1 MSLVRA
7 SAVMTVGTIL
17 SRATG
22 LLRLTAIT
30 AALGV
35 AESRLADSYN
45 LANMVPNLLYSLLL
59 GGILTSVFVP
69 VIVEMLDKEGRDR
82 AWEGISA
89 LINLSVLVLCVATM
103 IGMVAAPW
111 IAEFYATRLEG
122 DAARA
127 QQHVITVLLQLFIP
141 QVIFYGLTALTA
153 GLLNAN
159 GRFGAP
165 MYTPVLNNILVVAIF
180 AAFHTTYGNVGL
192 DATPGQLLVIGAGT
206 TLGVAAMALA
216 QLPFLRGLGRY
227 RFNLSIRHP
236 AIKKVAKLSVWVVG
250 YMTVTQLGFLAVQW
264 LSNAQQGGYSAY
276 FVGFTFYMLPISMFG
291 LSITTAL
298 LPQMSR
304 QASNES
310 WANFR
315 ERMSLGIRAT
325 TFLIV
330 PASVGYFVLAQPLV
344 ELLLENGVMTP
355 ESTSL
360 VVDVLRFFVVGL
372 PQGAIV
378 TFFVRSFYSMQD
390 ARTPFFL
397 ASLVVIF
404 NTGINV
410 PLFAWLGVEGLALG
424 HALASTFGIL
434 LLGRSL
440 ARRAGGLDGT
450 RVRKSVTRITLASI
464 VMGVIVWLLLLALN
478 LVIASEGF
486 LQQCVLVGVP
496 SVGGIVSYVLLA
508 HAFKV
513 EEIAYVRRLLTRS
526 RTPEVPTSPTL

>member
-1 MSLVRA
+1 
-7 SAVMTVGTIL
+7 MTVGTVL

-59 GGILTSVFVP
+59 GGILTAVFVP
-69 VIVEMLDKEGRDR
+69 VIVEMQDKEGREQ

-89 LINLSVLVLCVATM
+89 LINLSVLVLCIATV

-111 IAEFYATRLEG
+111 IAEFYATRLDG

-127 QQHVITVLLQLFIP
+127 QQHVITVLLQLFMP
-141 QVIFYGLTALTA
+141 QIVFYGLAALTA

-159 GRFGAP
+159 GRFGPP
-165 MYTPVLNNILVVAIF
+165 MYAPVLNNVLVVAIF
-180 AAFHTTYGNVGL
+180 AAFHSTYGSVGL
-192 DATPGQLLVIGAGT
+192 DATSEQLLVIGAGT
-206 TLGVAAMALA
+206 TLGVAVMALA

-227 RFNLSIRHP
+227 RFTLSVRHP
-236 AIKKVAKLSVWVVG
+236 AIKKVAKLSGWVVG
-250 YMTVTQLGFLAVQW
+250 YVIVTQLGFLAVQW

-276 FVGFTFYMLPISMFG
+276 FVGFTFYLLPISMFG

-304 QASNES
+304 QASKES

-325 TFLIV
+325 TFLIM
-330 PASVGYFVLAQPLV
+330 PAAVGYFVLAQPLV
-344 ELLLENGVMTP
+344 QLLLENGVMTSG
-355 ESTSL
+355 STTL
-360 VVDVLRFFVVGL
+360 VVEVLRFFVLGL
-372 PQGAIV
+372 PQGAIL

-390 ARTPFFL
+390 TRTPFFL
-397 ASLVVIF
+397 ISLVVIF
-404 NTGINV
+404 NAAINV
-410 PLFAWLGVEGLALG
+410 PLFAWMGVGGLALG
-424 HALASTFGIL
+424 QALANTLGIL

-440 ARRAGGLDGT
+440 ARSAGGLDGK
-450 RVRKSVTRITLASI
+450 RVGKSVTRTALASI
-464 VMGVIVWLLLLALN
+464 VMGIIVWSLLIVLN
-478 LVIASEGF
+478 LVVTAEGF
-486 LQQCVLVGVP
+486 IQQCVVVGVP
-496 SVGGIVSYVLLA
+496 AVAGTVSYLLLA

-513 EEIAYVRRLLTRS
+513 EEIVYVRRLLTRS
-526 RTPEVPTSPTL
+526 RAPEVPSSPTV